1 MFLYFFIDI
10 LASNKLGSIKV
21 FDFLIFLND
30 LYANIAIGSSV
41 QPKIIFLH
49 LIFIKWFTAGL
60 IAFSASLTLPVLT
73 SLIALFT
80 EFNCSDLVG
89 LTKLKYLS
97 KYLL

>member
-30 LYANIAIGSSV
+30 LYANIAMGSSV

-49 LIFIKWFTAGL
+49 LIFIK
-60 IAFSASLTLPVLT
+60 
-73 SLIALFT
+73 
-80 EFNCSDLVG
+80 
-89 LTKLKYLS
+89 
-97 KYLL
+97 